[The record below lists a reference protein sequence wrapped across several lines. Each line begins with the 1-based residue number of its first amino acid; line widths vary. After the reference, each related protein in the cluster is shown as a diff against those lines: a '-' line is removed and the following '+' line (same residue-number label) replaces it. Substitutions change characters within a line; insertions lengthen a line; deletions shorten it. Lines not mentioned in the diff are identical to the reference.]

1 MEKRKFKRYKTLS
14 QVPAWMKKDAR
25 AHYHSIVDEGPTL
38 LNVLITGEPFML
50 AGHTPCVFIEGVSG
64 CVATYALSEPKAGEV

>member
-1 MEKRKFKRYKTLS
+1 MALRKFKRYTTLA

-38 LNVLITGEPFML
+38 LNALITSEPFML
-50 AGHTPCVFIEGVSG
+50 GGHTPCVFIEGISG
-64 CVATYALSEPKAGEV
+64 CVATYALSKPEAGAP